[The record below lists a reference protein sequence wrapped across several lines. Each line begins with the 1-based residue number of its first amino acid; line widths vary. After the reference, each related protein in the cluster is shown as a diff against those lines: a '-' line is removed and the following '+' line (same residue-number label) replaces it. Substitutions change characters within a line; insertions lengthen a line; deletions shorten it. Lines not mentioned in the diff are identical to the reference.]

1 LKKKIIISLLK
12 EYLKMPMIPP
22 TSPQPKMGAHATSE
36 NAGAENKG
44 APAESTCA
52 AAKGG
57 GGKKHPP
64 LPGRASKAQR
74 DAHAAAQAAALQ
86 REAELEQQAA
96 QQKAAATAAL
106 KQRLEQEEKRD
117 AAERREAAA
126 ALETARKASVA
137 KEWEME
143 KAAEARRKPG
153 KSACT
158 GHGQIGC
165 NCFYHT
171 YIRLDPH
178 ERMAVALDNES
189 HQETYGN
196 TSRYAVLQAFERGG
210 VAAARKHVAKNKK

>member
-1 LKKKIIISLLK
+1 MKKNIIKWHIINV
-12 EYLKMPMIPP
+12 LKMLTQSP
-22 TSPQPKMGAHATSE
+22 TSPQPKMGAHATSD

-117 AAERREAAA
+117 ATERREAAA
-126 ALETARKASVA
+126 ALESARKASVA
-137 KEWEME
+137 KEWEEE

-171 YIRLDPH
+171 YIALDPH
-178 ERMAVALDNES
+178 ERMAVALDNET
-189 HQETYGN
+189 HQSTYGN
-196 TSRYAVLQAFERGG
+196 TSYAAVQSAFQRGG
-210 VAAARKHVAKNKK
+210 IAAARKHVAKKK